1 MFASTSRAA
10 PVAVALFLSVLL
22 LAAALFL
29 PEGEASE
36 DPGATDGVRAET
48 PTSSHYEPYGLD
60 DGQQAPELV
69 AAERSRIRAHL
80 ERVEEEL
87 RSAPTSHL
95 PEEVRAARHRQVEV
109 LREYRERGI
118 FPRNLAY
125 PHAKVPVFVDDRGVH
140 CAVGYLLHRSGADS
154 IVTRIAEGRNFAR
167 VPELADE
174 PGLAEWLASV
184 GLSLE
189 EAARIQPAYCGNG
202 GMMGWPCPPTEP
214 EPADYPF
221 SDYSLAS
228 VGAVGL
234 NGLMTGINVVGA
246 RNQNSTTFRGWLGV
260 ASGMA
265 GAGLGAWGLRH
276 GESATAAG
284 WLNVAAGAAGAL
296 SGYAALRR
304 TAQASPERYREQE
317 EAEAQSSSSALS
329 VSVSPALAPHPDGG
343 AGLSV
348 RVAW

>member
-10 PVAVALFLSVLL
+10 RVAVALLLSVLL
-22 LAAALFL
+22 LSAAFLL
-29 PEGEASE
+29 PEGEASD
-36 DPGATDGVRAET
+36 DPGATDGIRAET
-48 PTSSHYEPYGLD
+48 STSSHDQRHGLD
-60 DGQQAPELV
+60 DGRQAPELV

-95 PEEVRAARHRQVEV
+95 PEEVKAARQQQVEV
-109 LREYRERGI
+109 LREYRKRGV

-154 IVTRIAEGRNFAR
+154 IVTRVAGSRNFAR

-202 GMMGWPCPPTEP
+202 GMMGWPCDAPEP

-228 VGAVGL
+228 VGAAGL

-246 RNQNSTTFRGWLGV
+246 RNQSSTTFRGWLGL

-265 GAGLGAWGLRH
+265 GAGLGVWGLRH
-276 GESATAAG
+276 GESATGTG

-296 SGYAALRR
+296 SGYAALQRAGQ
-304 TAQASPERYREQE
+304 TAPQRYREQE
-317 EAEAQSSSSALS
+317 EAEAHGSASTLS

>member
-1 MFASTSRAA
+1 MFASPSRAA
-10 PVAVALFLSVLL
+10 RVAVALLVSILL
-22 LAAALFL
+22 LAAALLL
-29 PEGEASE
+29 PESQASDNPE
-36 DPGATDGVRAET
+36 ATDGIRADT
-48 PTSSHYEPYGLD
+48 PVSSPDQPHGLD
-60 DGQQAPELV
+60 DGRQAPELV
-69 AAERSRIRAHL
+69 AAERARIRAHL
-80 ERVEEEL
+80 ERVEAEL
-87 RSAPTSHL
+87 RTAPTDHL
-95 PEEVRAARHRQVEV
+95 PEEVQVAREQQVEV
-109 LREYRERGI
+109 LREYRKRGV

-154 IVTRIAEGRNFAR
+154 VVTQIAERRNFAR

-189 EAARIQPAYCGNG
+189 EAARIQPAYCGDG
-202 GMMGWPCPPTEP
+202 GMTGWPCDAPEP

-228 VGAVGL
+228 VGAAGL
-234 NGLMTGINVVGA
+234 NGLMIGVNVVGA
-246 RNQNSTTFRGWLGV
+246 RNQSSTTFRGWLGL

-276 GESATAAG
+276 GESATGAG

-304 TAQASPERYREQE
+304 AGSPSAERYREQDAATE
-317 EAEAQSSSSALS
+317 QVPSSLS
-329 VSVSPALAPHPDGG
+329 VSLSPTLAPNSQGG